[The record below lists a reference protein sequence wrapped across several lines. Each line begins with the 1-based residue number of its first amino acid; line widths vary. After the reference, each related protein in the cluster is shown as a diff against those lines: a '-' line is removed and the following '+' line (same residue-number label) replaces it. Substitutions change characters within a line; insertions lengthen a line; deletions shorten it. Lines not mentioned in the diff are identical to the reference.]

1 MKQPTRFAGIACA
14 SIFILIAL
22 LALALSPALAQETA
36 DDQAAKEEAKER
48 AKQARIEQY
57 LRKKEERRAKREME
71 RAGKPVPDKTVEP
84 VAVAIEAET
93 EPAAEIEIAKPPK
106 QKNAKAG
113 KSKRDRVYMPRGLAR
128 VQESLREGDIGRDPT
143 VRAYLDLID
152 RGEASPHQLAA
163 FGNFLS
169 QNGMTR
175 DAMEYYAVALGM
187 EENDALLWMN
197 AGTLHRQM
205 QEFSMAANAYGKA
218 LSIDPNNAFAHYNL
232 GSVFDEM
239 GKYEEAIEEY
249 KLALMLD
256 PTLGDP
262 AYNPQAANNEQLL
275 AVKLMLYQE
284 QTGALGLP
292 LVELPGGSLEGA
304 EERRSEPGR

>member
-22 LALALSPALAQETA
+22 LTLALSPALAQEAA
-36 DDQAAKEEAKER
+36 DDQAAKEETKER
-48 AKQARIEQY
+48 AKQARIEEY
-57 LRKKEERRAKREME
+57 LRKKEERLARREME
-71 RAGKPVPDKTVEP
+71 RAGKSVPEEKVEP
-84 VAVAIEAET
+84 AAVAIQAET
-93 EPAAEIEIAKPPK
+93 EPAAETEVAPPPK
-106 QKNAKAG
+106 KKKAKAG
-113 KSKRDRVYMPRGLAR
+113 KPKKDQVYMPRGLAR
-128 VQESLREGDIGRDPT
+128 GQESLREGDIGRDPT

-175 DAMEYYAVALGM
+175 DAMEYYEVATGM
-187 EENDALLWMN
+187 EGNDALLWMN
-197 AGTLHRQM
+197 KGTLHRQM

-218 LSIDPNNAFAHYNL
+218 LSIEPNNAFAHYNL
-232 GSVFDEM
+232 GSVLDAM

-249 KLALMLD
+249 KLALLLD

-284 QTGALGLP
+284 QAGAVGLP
-292 LVELPGGSLEGA
+292 LVELPDGGLDSGEKPN
-304 EERRSEPGR
+304 SEP

>member
-14 SIFILIAL
+14 SIFILFAL

-36 DDQAAKEEAKER
+36 DDQVAKEAAKER
-48 AKQARIEQY
+48 AKQARIEEY
-57 LRKKEERRAKREME
+57 LRKKEERRARREME
-71 RAGKPVPDKTVEP
+71 RAGKSQPEERVEP
-84 VAVAIEAET
+84 VAATIEAEIEPRAET
-93 EPAAEIEIAKPPK
+93 EVAKPPK
-106 QKNAKAG
+106 KNKEKPG
-113 KSKRDRVYMPRGLAR
+113 KPKRDRVYMPRGLAR
-128 VQESLREGDIGRDPT
+128 VQESLREGEIGRDPT

-175 DAMEYYAVALGM
+175 DGMEYYAVALGI
-187 EENDALLWMN
+187 EKNDALLWMN
-197 AGTLHRQM
+197 VGTLHRQM

-218 LSIDPNNAFAHYNL
+218 VSIEPNNAFAHYNL
-232 GSVFDEM
+232 GSVLDEM
-239 GKYEEAIEEY
+239 GKYEEAIEAY
-249 KLALMLD
+249 KLALTLD
-256 PTLGDP
+256 PTLGDI

-284 QTGALGLP
+284 QAGALGLP
-292 LVELPGGSLEGA
+292 LVELPEGGLDGGKEHG
-304 EERRSEPGR
+304 SEPGR